1 MLLGKYYDG
10 MKGREKVLVREYKR
24 KDLSQLE
31 FIVQTTIKKSYTG
44 IYPEEAVEYFLN
56 LHSKENM
63 EKDIPKGCTF
73 MLELEGEIIA
83 SGSIVE
89 NEIKRVFVLPEYQ
102 GRGYGRKIMEKIEET
117 ALNDGITRVE
127 LCASLPSKDFYLALG
142 YEIVRFT
149 HFLVNNNKK
158 LEYYDMGKY
167 LTGK

>member
-1 MLLGKYYDG
+1 
-10 MKGREKVLVREYKR
+10 MKRESRILIRNYKK
-24 KDLSQLE
+24 KDLERLI
-31 FIVQTTIKKSYTG
+31 FIVHATIKKAYAG
-44 IYPEEAVEYFLN
+44 VYPEEAIEYFLN

-89 NEIKRVFVLPEYQ
+89 SEIKRVFVLPRYQ
-102 GRGYGRKIMEKIEET
+102 GGGYGRKIMTGLEKA
-117 ALNDGITRVE
+117 ALRNGIRRVE

-149 HFLVNNNKK
+149 YLPVNNNKK
-158 LEYYDMGKY
+158 LEYYDMEKY
-167 LTGK
+167 LGEK

>member
-1 MLLGKYYDG
+1 
-10 MKGREKVLVREYKR
+10 MKRGEKFIIREYNE
-24 KDLSQLE
+24 KDLERLK
-31 FIVQTTIKKSYTG
+31 FIVHTTVKDAYTG

-73 MLELEGEIIA
+73 ILESEGKIIA

-89 NEIKRVFVLPEYQ
+89 NEIKRVFVLPEHQ
-102 GRGYGRKIMEKIEET
+102 GRGYGRKIMERIEKA
-117 ALNDGITRVE
+117 ALRNGVRRVE

-142 YEIVRFT
+142 YRIVRAT
-149 HFLVNNNKK
+149 HLLVNNNKK
-158 LEYYDMGKY
+158 LEYYDMEKY